1 MNKITKT
8 IGKLRGFVL
17 RHARPEEL
25 KNVASWIDELQALT
39 DVSFNWSEI
48 EYLKHFLTLV
58 KNRKPHEVIEWT
70 QVDLLEKLTIM
81 AEKLEQVVEE
91 TQSNKAAA
99 QRHYCESKG
108 LLQFGPYDGYC
119 YRCGKDVYANMSVAE
134 AGSTQITGC
143 PHCFKSFVD

>member
-8 IGKLRGFVL
+8 LGKLRGFAS

-25 KNVASWIDELQALT
+25 KDVASWIDELQ
-39 DVSFNWSEI
+39 DHMNVSFNWSEI

-70 QVDLLEKLTIM
+70 QVELLEKIIRVV
-81 AEKLEQVVEE
+81 EKHEYEVEE

-99 QRHYCESKG
+99 QRHYCETKG
-108 LLQFGPYDGYC
+108 LMQFGPYDGYC

-134 AGSTQITGC
+134 AGSTQVTGC
-143 PHCFKSFVD
+143 PHCFRSFVD